1 MADICFTVQ
10 NRSRCHGSLK
20 VCQLQRECA
29 HCKPRRKLAKAGL
42 FAENIGKR
50 KERKSAPIHWSFRH
64 LLAAALWR
72 GDSLWMGRCNGLAAA
87 VVSAYGV
94 ERRVLC
100 RQRPGRLW
108 WSALRIGSAFRP
120 QSLYF

>member
-29 HCKPRRKLAKAGL
+29 HCKSRRKLPPAGL
-42 FAENIGKR
+42 FAENIGKQ
-50 KERKSAPIHWSFRH
+50 KERKSAPIHWSFWH
-64 LLAAALWR
+64 LLAAALLWR
-72 GDSLWMGRCNGLAAA
+72 GGSLRMGRCNGLATSVAA
-87 VVSAYGV
+87 AYGV

-120 QSLYF
+120 QSL